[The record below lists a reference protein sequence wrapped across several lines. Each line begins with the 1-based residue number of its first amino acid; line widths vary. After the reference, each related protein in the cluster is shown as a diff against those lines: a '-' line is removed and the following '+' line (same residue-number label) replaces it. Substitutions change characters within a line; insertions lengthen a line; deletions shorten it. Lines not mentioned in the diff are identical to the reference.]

1 MVKILTHIIPFLFI
15 LSITLTAQ
23 SNEQIEEKG
32 RKLSEIKT
40 EIKNLETK
48 LDNAKKEKDESLQ
61 TLEKINYQSLLLNKI
76 IINLLQDE
84 KVIDGKIKVISSEI
98 STLENDMEDLKKDY
112 ARYIKW
118 LYMNGKESQI
128 QLLLS
133 SKSFNQAVMRFKY
146 YNYITDKNEERLI
159 KLETHKNELEILQ
172 SSLKSEDIKKG
183 KIVSEKRSEM
193 NRLSTRKNEKEKL
206 IENLKNDEKNIESEI
221 EEKRQ
226 FEIVIKDIIA
236 ELIEV
241 ERERQRKLHE
251 EKLRSETGTAPPP
264 LYNYANFENFA
275 ELKGKLTWPVSSGK
289 IIRAFGE
296 NTNEK
301 LKTITLNYGIDI
313 ESTNEAE
320 VNAVAQ
326 GVVSAIDWIPG
337 YGSIIILTHKN
348 DYRTVYGHVIDIQ
361 VNVGEIV
368 KAGTL
373 LGKVNQS
380 LEGDIIHFEIWNERN
395 YQNPETWLV
404 EK

>member
-1 MVKILTHIIPFLFI
+1 MVKILTHTLPFLFI
-15 LSITLTAQ
+15 LSIHLTAQ

-32 RKLSEIKT
+32 RELTQIKT
-40 EIKNLETK
+40 SIKNLEIK

-61 TLEKINYQSLLLNKI
+61 TLEKINHQSLLLNKI
-76 IINLLQDE
+76 INKLLQDE
-84 KVIDGKIKVISSEI
+84 YEINGKINLISSEI
-98 STLENDMEDLKKDY
+98 STLENKMENLKKDY

-146 YNYITDKNEERLI
+146 YNYITDKNEERLR
-159 KLETHKNELEILQ
+159 KLETHKNELELLQ
-172 SSLKSEDIKKG
+172 SSLKTEDIKKG
-183 KIVSEKRSEM
+183 KIVSEKRSEIK
-193 NRLSTRKNEKEKL
+193 RLSRRKNEKEKI
-206 IENLKNDEKNIESEI
+206 IENLKNDQKNIESEI
-221 EEKRQ
+221 EEKRR
-226 FEIVIKDIIA
+226 FEIVIKDRIA
-236 ELIEV
+236 KLIEV

-251 EKLRSETGTAPPP
+251 ERLKSETGTAPPP
-264 LYNYANFENFA
+264 LYNYADFENFA
-275 ELKGKLTWPVSSGK
+275 ELKGKLTWPVASGK
-289 IIRAFGE
+289 VIRAFGE
-296 NTNEK
+296 NRNEK

-313 ESTNEAE
+313 ESTNEAK
-320 VNAVAQ
+320 VNAVAE

-348 DYRTVYGHVIDIQ
+348 EYRTVYGHVIDIR
-361 VNVGEIV
+361 VNEGEIV

-373 LGKVNQS
+373 LGNVNQS

-404 EK
+404 KK